1 MKKKKDQD
9 IKKRWENYFC
19 KLFNGSQWLTSNM
32 GELESQEDKQ
42 NLTYYHIIQVIEVK
56 KSLKTMENGKVANS
70 NCILI
75 EVWECVGE

>member
-19 KLFNGSQWLTSNM
+19 KLFNGRQWLTSNM